1 MEDGA
6 SLRTIRVGWIL
17 GGIVCRRA
25 DVDKI
30 HGQALCSELGWW
42 YATARGR
49 PRVERE
55 SADVT
60 TNFGCAI
67 QEEVL

>member
-1 MEDGA
+1 M
-6 SLRTIRVGWIL
+6 GWIL
-17 GGIVCRRA
+17 GVIVCRRV
-25 DVDKI
+25 DVDMI

-49 PRVERE
+49 LRVERE

-67 QEEVL
+67 Q

>member
-1 MEDGA
+1 MEL
-6 SLRTIRVGWIL
+6 S
-17 GGIVCRRA
+17 A
-25 DVDKI
+25 DVSMSI
-30 HGQALCSELGWW
+30 NLHGQALCSELGWW

-49 PRVERE
+49 LRVERE